1 MTNTTASVATDVQ
14 RAAAVRERAEWAIAV
29 AGGDDDVDHPR
40 AQAALQQQARYWEDL
55 GRLFVSMGAGDAA
68 AAVCAG
74 IADQCTDAVDV
85 CEESMHEPISE

>member
-1 MTNTTASVATDVQ
+1 MTNTTAAADVQ

-40 AQAALQQQARYWEDL
+40 AQAALQQQARHWEDMR
-55 GRLFVSMGAGDAA
+55 RLFVALGAGDAA

-74 IADQCTDAVDV
+74 IASECTDAVDV
-85 CEESMHEPISE
+85 CEESMHEETR